1 MQLDAALTRAAATL
15 AIHRPDPCGWC
26 AGCLDDA
33 ARLAA
38 APCPAARRAAAVLAV
53 PGRHTAAAPTAA
65 TRAGDGA
72 DSSASAPGRRRLA
85 TRSTPPAHLRLLPTT
100 TSPGGH
106 R

>member
-1 MQLDAALTRAAATL
+1 MQLDAVLTRAAATL
-15 AIHRPDPCGWC
+15 AIHRPDPGGWC

-53 PGRHTAAAPTAA
+53 PGRHTAAPTAG
-65 TRAGDGA
+65 TQPGDGA

-100 TSPGGH
+100 TQPGSH